1 MHKLRLDPEG
11 LRVDT
16 FATASTA
23 APAGTV
29 RAHDKTYDYDTCLC
43 GSAAYDTP
51 CCTVDKPTCNGQAT
65 CLTSC
70 NAGGPC
76 TCPLP

>member
-1 MHKLRLDPEG
+1 MSKLRLDPEG

-16 FATASTA
+16 FATVATA
-23 APAGTV
+23 ARAGTV

-43 GSAAYDTP
+43 SAAYDTP
-51 CCTVDKPTCNGQAT
+51 CCTVDVPTCNGQAT

>member
-1 MHKLRLDPEG
+1 MKKLALAPET
-11 LRVDT
+11 LAVES
-16 FATASTA
+16 FATIAGGGTR
-23 APAGTV
+23 AGTV
-29 RAHDKTYDYDTCLC
+29 RARDDAY
-43 GSAAYDTP
+43 GSADYNTQ
-51 CCTVDKPTCNGQAT
+51 CCSVERPTCAGQAT